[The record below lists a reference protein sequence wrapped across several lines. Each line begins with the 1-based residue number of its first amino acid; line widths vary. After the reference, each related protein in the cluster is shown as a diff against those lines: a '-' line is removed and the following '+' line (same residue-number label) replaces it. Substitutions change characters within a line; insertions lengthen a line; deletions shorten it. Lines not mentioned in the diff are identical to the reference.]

1 MYSSIT
7 YMHYKCT
14 LYGNDALKIIKVAQN
29 MMFYVIQTKY
39 SVLLTKQFLQSI
51 YAAIVI
57 SLMLWLYFRLIT
69 NILIIHCAFTID
81 VKPIELR
88 EVVS

>member
-1 MYSSIT
+1 
-7 YMHYKCT
+7 MHYKCT

-57 SLMLWLYFRLIT
+57 SLML
-69 NILIIHCAFTID
+69 
-81 VKPIELR
+81 
-88 EVVS
+88 